1 MLFFEKAFAPADVM
15 SAFEVA
21 FLVLLLEVGP
31 NYIGLRELALSTRG
45 LSPAN
50 AII

>member
-15 SAFEVA
+15 MAFYVA
-21 FLVLLLEVGP
+21 FFVLLLEFGA
-31 NYIGLRELALSTRG
+31 NYIGLREFALSTRG

-50 AII
+50 DII